1 MALAMAPM
9 RGDVAPAR
17 RLVSSPDASVGAH
30 RLIHSSTRVGYL
42 PMANTDGADDDERRG
57 DAARARAGAH
67 ARAFAWDRARVARA
81 RDVRRMAIDPAMRPC
96 VAPAGAAEDGDEDD
110 EGGEGGTEDA
120 RGRAT
125 GEDDANDANR

>member
-1 MALAMAPM
+1 MSAVAQKPT

-30 RLIHSSTRVGYL
+30 GLMHASTRVGCP
-42 PMANTDGADDDERRG
+42 PMAKPDGADDDERRG
-57 DAARARAGAH
+57 DAARARAGAN
-67 ARAFAWDRARVARA
+67 ARA
-81 RDVRRMAIDPAMRPC
+81 RDVRRMEVDPAMRPC

>member
-1 MALAMAPM
+1 MAV
-9 RGDVAPAR
+9 D
-17 RLVSSPDASVGAH
+17 
-30 RLIHSSTRVGYL
+30 
-42 PMANTDGADDDERRG
+42 
-57 DAARARAGAH
+57 
-67 ARAFAWDRARVARA
+67 F
-81 RDVRRMAIDPAMRPC
+81 AMRPN

>member
-1 MALAMAPM
+1 
-9 RGDVAPAR
+9 
-17 RLVSSPDASVGAH
+17 
-30 RLIHSSTRVGYL
+30 
-42 PMANTDGADDDERRG
+42 MANTDGADDDERRG
-57 DAARARAGAH
+57 DAARARAFG
-67 ARAFAWDRARVARA
+67 WDRARVAREREA
-81 RDVRRMAIDPAMRPC
+81 RRMEIDPAMRPN

>member
-1 MALAMAPM
+1 M

-30 RLIHSSTRVGYL
+30 GLIHASTRVGYL

-57 DAARARAGAH
+57 DAARARAGA
-67 ARAFAWDRARVARA
+67 WDRARVARA
-81 RDVRRMAIDPAMRPC
+81 RDVRRMEVDPAMRPC

>member
-1 MALAMAPM
+1 ME
-9 RGDVAPAR
+9 
-17 RLVSSPDASVGAH
+17 
-30 RLIHSSTRVGYL
+30 
-42 PMANTDGADDDERRG
+42 N
-57 DAARARAGAH
+57 
-67 ARAFAWDRARVARA
+67 
-81 RDVRRMAIDPAMRPC
+81 DPAMRPC

>member
-1 MALAMAPM
+1 M
-9 RGDVAPAR
+9 RRRAWDTHRWRIPTAR
-17 RLVSSPDASVGAH
+17 TTTKDAA
-30 RLIHSSTRVGYL
+30 TR
-42 PMANTDGADDDERRG
+42 R
-57 DAARARAGAH
+57 ARARARTR
-67 ARAFAWDRARVARA
+67 ARSGGIAKRVARA
-81 RDVRRMAIDPAMRPC
+81 RDVRRMAVDPAMRPN

>member
-1 MALAMAPM
+1 M
-9 RGDVAPAR
+9 RANRRAWDTHRWRIPTAR
-17 RLVSSPDASVGAH
+17 
-30 RLIHSSTRVGYL
+30 T
-42 PMANTDGADDDERRG
+42 TTK
-57 DAARARAGAH
+57 DAATRRARAG
-67 ARAFAWDRARVARA
+67 AWDRARVARA

>member
-1 MALAMAPM
+1 MLVFCIANDW
-9 RGDVAPAR
+9 RVAESEIDRCP
-17 RLVSSPDASVGAH
+17 G
-30 RLIHSSTRVGYL
+30 
-42 PMANTDGADDDERRG
+42 
-57 DAARARAGAH
+57 ARAGAH

>member
-1 MALAMAPM
+1 
-9 RGDVAPAR
+9 
-17 RLVSSPDASVGAH
+17 
-30 RLIHSSTRVGYL
+30 
-42 PMANTDGADDDERRG
+42 MANTDGADDDERRG
-57 DAARARAGAH
+57 DAARARAGAN
-67 ARAFAWDRARVARA
+67 ARAVGWDRARVARE
-81 RDVRRMAIDPAMRPC
+81 RDVRRMEIDPAMRPC

>member
-1 MALAMAPM
+1 
-9 RGDVAPAR
+9 
-17 RLVSSPDASVGAH
+17 
-30 RLIHSSTRVGYL
+30 
-42 PMANTDGADDDERRG
+42 MANTDGADDDERRG
-57 DAARARAGAH
+57 DAARARSRGI
-67 ARAFAWDRARVARA
+67 ARGWRA

>member
-1 MALAMAPM
+1 
-9 RGDVAPAR
+9 
-17 RLVSSPDASVGAH
+17 
-30 RLIHSSTRVGYL
+30 
-42 PMANTDGADDDERRG
+42 MANTDGTDDDERRG
-57 DAARARAGAH
+57 DAARARAGAR

-96 VAPAGAAEDGDEDD
+96 VAPAGAAED
-110 EGGEGGTEDA
+110 A

>member
-1 MALAMAPM
+1 MTTKDAAT
-9 RGDVAPAR
+9 R
-17 RLVSSPDASVGAH
+17 R
-30 RLIHSSTRVGYL
+30 
-42 PMANTDGADDDERRG
+42 
-57 DAARARAGAH
+57 ARARA
-67 ARAFAWDRARVARA
+67 RTRARSGGIARGW
-81 RDVRRMAIDPAMRPC
+81 REREVRRMEVDPAMRPN

>member
-1 MALAMAPM
+1 MALAMAPI
-9 RGDVAPAR
+9 RGDVEPAR
-17 RLVSSPDASVGAH
+17 RLVSSPDASVGAN

-57 DAARARAGAH
+57 DAARAFG
-67 ARAFAWDRARVARA
+67 WDRARVAREREA
-81 RDVRRMAIDPAMRPC
+81 RRMEIDPAMRPN

>member
-30 RLIHSSTRVGYL
+30 GLIDAFVDARGI
-42 PMANTDGADDDERRG
+42 PTDGEYRRRG
-57 DAARARAGAH
+57 RRRKTRRRGARARG
-67 ARAFAWDRARVARA
+67 RERARVARA

>member
-1 MALAMAPM
+1 M
-9 RGDVAPAR
+9 RRRAWDTYRWRNRRRGRRRKTRRAR
-17 RLVSSPDASVGAH
+17 R
-30 RLIHSSTRVGYL
+30 
-42 PMANTDGADDDERRG
+42 RR
-57 DAARARAGAH
+57 AARALG
-67 ARAFAWDRARVARA
+67 WDRARVARE
-81 RDVRRMAIDPAMRPC
+81 RDVRRMEVDPAMRPN